1 MVNEYIARR
10 VLPWCALI
18 AVFVIAGS
26 ASAQDFILD
35 PEGEWMI
42 ENQAVEGSDEWTL
55 AQAAALIADDRPD
68 EARKLLDPW
77 IEINERIESAWL
89 PRGYLLRG
97 DARVMQGDEYKAL
110 YDYEA
115 IIRQFPGSE
124 EYETAVV
131 REMDIAQR
139 YLGGMRRKL
148 WGLIRVEPARR
159 MGEELMIRV
168 QERLP
173 GSRISE
179 EAAIRLAE
187 HYYNMRDLGLAK
199 EMFDI
204 FQRNYPDS
212 EYGKDALLGQIF
224 TNVAQF
230 KGPQYDA
237 SGLIEA
243 ELLLDRFVRR
253 YPADA
258 LRSGIAE
265 GLGSRIDESRAQQIL
280 ETGRWYISRG
290 DEPSARFV
298 FKRLLRLHPATNAA
312 QTTIRIMEREGW
324 IEKPADQE
332 SAEVEQSEVGS

>member
-1 MVNEYIARR
+1 MVKSNRTSQIFLWCGLLAAC
-10 VLPWCALI
+10 VL
-18 AVFVIAGS
+18 VRG
-26 ASAQDFILD
+26 ASAQEFILD
-35 PEGEWMI
+35 PEGEWKA

-55 AQAAALIADDRPD
+55 AKAAALIADDRPGD
-68 EARKLLDPW
+68 ARKLLDPW
-77 IEINERIESAWL
+77 IEINERVESPWL
-89 PRGYLLRG
+89 PRAYLLRG
-97 DARVMQGDEYKAL
+97 DARMLQRDEYKAL

-148 WGLIRVEPARR
+148 WGIIRIEPARR

-187 HYYNMRDLGLAK
+187 YYYNTRDLALAK

-204 FQRNYPDS
+204 FQRNYPES
-212 EYGKDALLGQIF
+212 EHCKDALLGQIF

-230 KGPQYDA
+230 KGPEYDA

-265 GLGSRIDESRAQQIL
+265 GLGSRIDESRAQQLI
-280 ETGRWYISRG
+280 ETGRWYISRD
-290 DEPSARFV
+290 DEPSARFIL
-298 FKRLLRLHPATNAA
+298 KRLLRLHPATNAA
-312 QTTIRIMEREGW
+312 QTAIRIMEREGW
-324 IEKPADQE
+324 IETQADQE
-332 SAEVEQSEVGS
+332 PAQARQSEVGP